1 MKTSDFSYDLPKR
14 LIAQEPAPERH
25 KSRLMVVDR
34 STGHLEH
41 KSFCNIVE
49 YLKAGDCLVLNNTRV
64 IPARITGIC
73 KDTGSSIELLLVNKI
88 DEKTWEA
95 MAKPGKK
102 AKPGRC
108 FVFGNGALQG
118 FVTGQSD
125 NANKII
131 RFEYD
136 GDFEKILNN
145 IGQMP
150 FPPYITKTVSDAERY
165 QTVYSTQNGSVAA
178 PTAGLHFTTELLES
192 IRLKGIEIAVVT
204 LHVGPGTFLPVRTEQ
219 IEDHRMHPEFY
230 IVDEKTAG
238 TINRVRLNGGRIIAV
253 GTTSCRVL
261 ETASDES
268 GLISPGSGWTNI
280 FIYPGYHFKA
290 VDALLTNFHLPES
303 TLIMLVSAFAGTGRI
318 KYAYAEAIKEEYRFF
333 SFGDAMLI
341 I

>member
-1 MKTSDFSYDLPKR
+1 MKTSDFNYNLPKR

-34 STGHLEH
+34 AADHLEH
-41 KSFCNIVE
+41 KSFYNIAE

-73 KDTGSSIELLLVNKI
+73 KDTGSSMELLLVNKI

-102 AKPGRC
+102 ARPGRC

-118 FVTGQSD
+118 FVSGQSE

-131 RFEYD
+131 RFESD
-136 GDFEKILNN
+136 GDFEKILDD

-150 FPPYITKTVSDAERY
+150 FPPYITKTVADAERY
-165 QTVYSTQNGSVAA
+165 QTVYSTQKGSVAA
-178 PTAGLHFTTELLES
+178 PTAGLHFTEQLLES
-192 IRLKGIEIAVVT
+192 IRLKGVEIAVVT
-204 LHVGPGTFLPVRTEQ
+204 LHVGPGTFLPVRAEH
-219 IEDHRMHPEFY
+219 IKDHRMHPEFY

-238 TINRVRLNGGRIIAV
+238 TINRVRRRGGRIIAV

-261 ETASDES
+261 ETASDQN
-268 GLISPGSGWTNI
+268 GLISPGSGWTGI
-280 FIYPGYHFKA
+280 FIYPGYRFKIID
-290 VDALLTNFHLPES
+290 VLLTNFHLPES
-303 TLIMLVSAFAGTGRI
+303 TLIMLVSAFAGIGRI